1 MGGKQYKCSNFHTK
15 VLISSAN
22 NYCPFGEQLLAFF
35 EANLANNVFSP
46 QNALRFVSKGFFG
59 FEEETPSHG
68 SPGYQAT
75 QLSITT
81 WV

>member
-35 EANLANNVFSP
+35 EANLANNVFSTWLAHHM
-46 QNALRFVSKGFFG
+46 QNLS
-59 FEEETPSHG
+59 
-68 SPGYQAT
+68 T
-75 QLSITT
+75 Q
-81 WV
+81 